1 MVTVPIF
8 RRWIFRIVV
17 PVGSALLALVVAEFG
32 LRVVRPVPFSPAH
45 NMVFEADPDTGYRIK
60 AGGRGRHASGADMA
74 ASSQGLRNREI
85 GRKGEHDFRIL
96 VLGDSFTAGS
106 SVEHDQAYPRVLES
120 LLARR
125 AKRPVEVINAGVG
138 GWDPFQYAQYFA
150 RDGFRFEPDLV
161 LVGFFVGND
170 TYSAGLSVDALP
182 TALGGRRLS
191 RAAAARWTIRWEV
204 LLYEHSH
211 LVRALRPTL
220 SDYRPRRSCDD
231 FSARFLAIQADR
243 LSNHLR
249 PTPERVATAQANV
262 DQILRIRDRAA
273 ERNVPAVVALLPDE
287 NQVNAALQARLLAGR
302 DPSIYDFSMPQALLR
317 ERLEAAHLPVID
329 LLPAFRSDPRCLY
342 NNTTHWTAEGHAL
355 AAEGIAGGL
364 EEKGTVPIS
373 FTPAA
378 SHSRRR

>member
-1 MVTVPIF
+1 MVTVPFF

-17 PVGSALLALVVAEFG
+17 PMGSGLLALVVAELG
-32 LRVVRPVPFSPAH
+32 LRVVRPMPFAPEH

-60 AGGRGRHASGADMA
+60 PGGRGRHASGADMA

-85 GRKGEHDFRIL
+85 GRKRERDFRVL

-106 SVEHDQAYPRVLES
+106 SVERDQAYPQVLEG

-125 AKRPVEVINAGVG
+125 AKRPVEGINAGVG

-161 LVGFFVGND
+161 VVGFFVGND
-170 TYSAGLSVDALP
+170 SYSAALSVDVLP

-191 RAAAARWTIRWEV
+191 RAAASRWTIRWEV

-220 SDYRPRRSCDD
+220 SNYRPRRSCDD
-231 FSARFLAIQADR
+231 FSASFLAVQAAR
-243 LSNHLR
+243 LANHLGR
-249 PTPERVATAQANV
+249 TPERVAAAQANV

-273 ERNVPAVVALLPDE
+273 ERNVPVVVALLPDE
-287 NQVNAALQARLLAGR
+287 NQVNAALQARLLTGK
-302 DPSIYDFSMPQALLR
+302 DQSLYDFAMPQSLLAD
-317 ERLEAAHLPVID
+317 RLHEARVPTID

-355 AAEGIAGGL
+355 AAEGIARGLAARISPPEPTGADAGG
-364 EEKGTVPIS
+364 
-373 FTPAA
+373 
-378 SHSRRR
+378 R